1 MLGKGMLLVGAAAV
15 AGAIVATTPQG
26 RKFVDGVMKKVQD
39 LWESPD
45 VQRTVSNVQ
54 DAVRT
59 NVPFV
64 GENLADGIGKT
75 KPTP

>member
-1 MLGKGMLLVGAAAV
+1 MRGKGMLLIGAV

-26 RKFVDGVMKKVQD
+26 RKAVDDVMKKVQD
-39 LWESPD
+39 LWSSPD

-54 DAVRT
+54 DTIRDK
-59 NVPFV
+59 VPFV
-64 GENLADGIGKT
+64 GENIADGIGKT